1 MLDCDEIQKKFPK
14 PVICLDN
21 HTEEQP
27 AGCYCV
33 LGAAIMFKRN
43 ADPLK
48 TTADLRFPTSVVAV
62 SELGITYQWA
72 DHIAEWNDE
81 GRFDMAFYGLRA
93 ALSGQSFFGDA
104 DE

>member
-1 MLDCDEIQKKFPK
+1 MLDCDEIQKKFPS
-14 PVICLDN
+14 PVTCLDIG
-21 HTEEQP
+21 TEEQP

-48 TTADLRFPTSVVAV
+48 TTSDLRFPSSVVSV
-62 SELGITYQWA
+62 NELGITYQWA
-72 DHIAEWNDE
+72 DYIAEWNDE
-81 GRFDMAFYGLRA
+81 GNFDLAFNGLRA
-93 ALSGQSFFGDA
+93 ALTGQSFFGDD